1 MSQRKTSIN
10 VLPDVDDSPQKVDSI
25 CYAATMLST
34 VLQAMSSQRLT
45 PSVCKLQMGKVMLT
59 GI

>member
-10 VLPDVDDSPQKVDSI
+10 VLPDVDDSPQKVDSV